1 MKNFLKI
8 VFSLLVMGILYN
20 TLTYNR
26 DYTTVKSSVD
36 NKEYL
41 VRKLPDKLEAANKL
55 AVISSELKQLI
66 DSLDESEIEGI
77 SQLRENFDPENITE
91 NGPDGKYKAYS
102 VNKGEQ
108 LSLCLRDAKTNE
120 FIDKNLIYFI
130 AIHELSHIMT
140 DEIGHTPKFWNNM
153 KFLLKEANKLNIYL
167 PIDYNK
173 TNVEYCGMLI
183 KSTPYDFK
191 K

>member
-153 KFLLKEANKLNIYL
+153 KFLLEKAIDLNQYTAVNYK
-167 PIDYNK
+167 DN
-173 TNVEYCGMLI
+173 TADYCGLTI
-183 KSTPYDFK
+183 HSTPLDMD
-191 K
+191 